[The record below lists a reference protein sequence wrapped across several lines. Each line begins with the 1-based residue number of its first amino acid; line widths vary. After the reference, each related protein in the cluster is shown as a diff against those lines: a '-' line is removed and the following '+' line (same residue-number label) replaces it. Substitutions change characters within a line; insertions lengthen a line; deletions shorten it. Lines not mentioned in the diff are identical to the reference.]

1 MGAVVVGCATRATR
15 SWLEARR
22 PASCASPVRWQQPA
36 LANELVRALLFVR
49 IFLLSCVRFR
59 ELFLLLWCQATVCA
73 WRCGP
78 ARVLPAARAAA
89 ATPRRATSRCR
100 AAFLVSPKAKSRGDW
115 PNRFF
120 FELFLEI

>member
-59 ELFLLLWCQATVCA
+59 ELFFAVVVSSNGLCLALWPRACA
-73 WRCGP
+73 ACSSCRSGDAP
-78 ARVLPAARAAA
+78 
-89 ATPRRATSRCR
+89 PRYEQGAEQR
-100 AAFLVSPKAKSRGDW
+100 FL
-115 PNRFF
+115 F
-120 FELFLEI
+120 